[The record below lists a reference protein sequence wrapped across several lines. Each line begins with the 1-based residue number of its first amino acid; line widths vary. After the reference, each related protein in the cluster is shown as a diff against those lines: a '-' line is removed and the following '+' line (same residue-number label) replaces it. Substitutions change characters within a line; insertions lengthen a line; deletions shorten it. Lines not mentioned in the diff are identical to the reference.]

1 MTREPDYKTSVAT
14 LTDVGVGVGERV
26 QIEADPYLAA
36 VGARVRELRASRR
49 LSRRALAEQAG
60 LSQRFIAQLEAG
72 YGNISVKRLKALVD
86 ALDGDLAE
94 VVSGIPA
101 PTDTKAAA
109 LARRISRAPDALKAR
124 IIRLLE
130 SAELGADD
138 RIRARRVALVGLRGA
153 GKSTLGRMLG
163 ERLGLDFVELNAEIS
178 RASGLGVD
186 EIFALYG
193 DDGYRRLEQEQLVRI
208 ARRDNLVLAVAG
220 GIVDHREAYRFLKE
234 NFVTV
239 WLKARPEEHMDRVIA
254 QGDSRPM
261 SGSPDAMA
269 DLRRI
274 LAAREA
280 SYAEADATLDTS
292 SRQPEESAAE
302 LADLVG
308 ALLRDKTAAPN
319 APTGL

>member
-1 MTREPDYKTSVAT
+1 MAREPDCEPDAAT
-14 LTDVGVGVGERV
+14 LAEAGCGNGERL
-26 QIEADPYLAA
+26 QAEADPYLAA
-36 VGARVRELRASRR
+36 VGARVRELRALRR
-49 LSRRALAEQAG
+49 LSRRALAAQAG
-60 LSQRFIAQLEAG
+60 LSQRFIAQLETG

-86 ALDGDLAE
+86 ALGGDLAE

-101 PTDTKAAA
+101 PSDTKAAA
-109 LARRISRAPDALKAR
+109 LARRISRAPETLKAR
-124 IIRLLE
+124 IVRLLE
-130 SAELGADD
+130 SAELGIDD
-138 RIRARRVALVGLRGA
+138 RAWGRRVALVGLRGA
-153 GKSTLGRMLG
+153 GKSTLGRMLA

-208 ARRDNLVLAVAG
+208 AGRDNLILAVAG
-220 GIVDHREAYRFLKE
+220 GIVDHRESYRSLKE

-254 QGDSRPM
+254 QGDCRPM
-261 SGSPDAMA
+261 SGPPDAMA

-292 SRQPEESAAE
+292 SRPLEESAAE

-308 ALLRDKTAAPN
+308 ALMRDKTAAPN
-319 APTGL
+319 VPTTP

>member
-1 MTREPDYKTSVAT
+1 MAQELDLKPNAT
-14 LTDVGVGVGERV
+14 TLAEAGDGHGRRL
-26 QIEADPYLAA
+26 QAEADPYLAA
-36 VGARVRELRASRR
+36 VGARVRELRTSRR

-60 LSQRFIAQLEAG
+60 LSQRFIAQLETG

-101 PTDTKAAA
+101 PTDIKAAA

-124 IIRLLE
+124 IIRLLD
-130 SAELGADD
+130 SAELGTDD
-138 RIRARRVALVGLRGA
+138 RVRARRIALVGLRGA

-208 ARRDNLVLAVAG
+208 AGRDNLVLAVAG
-220 GIVDHREAYRFLKE
+220 GIVDHREAYRSLKE
-234 NFVTV
+234 NFITV
-239 WLKARPEEHMDRVIA
+239 WLKARPEEHMERVIA

-261 SGSPDAMA
+261 SGSLDAMA

-274 LAAREA
+274 FAAREA

-292 SRQPEESAAE
+292 SRQPGESAAE
-302 LADLVG
+302 LVDLVG
-308 ALLRDKTAAPN
+308 ALLRGKTAASN
-319 APTGL
+319 APT

>member
-1 MTREPDYKTSVAT
+1 MAQELDLKPNAT
-14 LTDVGVGVGERV
+14 TLAEAGDGHGQRL
-26 QIEADPYLAA
+26 QAEADPYLAA
-36 VGARVRELRASRR
+36 VGARVRELRTSRR

-60 LSQRFIAQLEAG
+60 LSQRFIAQLETG

-101 PTDTKAAA
+101 PTDIKAAA

-124 IIRLLE
+124 IIRLLD
-130 SAELGADD
+130 SAELGTDD
-138 RIRARRVALVGLRGA
+138 RVRARRIALVGLRGA

-163 ERLGLDFVELNAEIS
+163 ERLGFDFVELNAEIS

-208 ARRDNLVLAVAG
+208 AGRDNLVLAVAG
-220 GIVDHREAYRFLKE
+220 GIVDHREAYRSLKE
-234 NFVTV
+234 NFITV
-239 WLKARPEEHMDRVIA
+239 WLKARPEEHMERVIA

-261 SGSPDAMA
+261 SGSLDAMA

-274 LAAREA
+274 FAAREA

-292 SRQPEESAAE
+292 SRQPGESAAE
-302 LADLVG
+302 LVDLVG
-308 ALLRDKTAAPN
+308 ALLRGKTAASN
-319 APTGL
+319 APT